1 MDSLQNINLLLDHPK
16 FSTVSSLILAL
27 YAGMAAPA
35 LPNSVILFFDTI
47 PGKILFLFLIGFMAS
62 RNIQV
67 ALMIAVAFVVT
78 LHVANQ
84 RTTEQYINFMA
95 RERFY
100 SGGPG
105 ADADNIAEFENDAMS
120 ENYIT
125 DEQTEQFRNYRLE
138 GFEGHT
144 GPEDGVEDV
153 VEDGDD
159 EGVEGSGVD
168 GDGEDVDVEDE
179 YVDVGGEGVDGEGVD
194 GEGVEVVAEGAGAE
208 HMDDIEEFYSPVT
221 SSNHFSSVKPAHN
234 LAGNSSEMFAPVNFN

>member
-138 GFEGHT
+138 GFEGD
-144 GPEDGVEDV
+144 EDIAEDLGVNGVEGSDDEG
-153 VEDGDD
+153 EDEGDD
-159 EGVEGSGVD
+159 EGDGEGEGGGV
-168 GDGEDVDVEDE
+168 DGEDVA
-179 YVDVGGEGVDGEGVD
+179 
-194 GEGVEVVAEGAGAE
+194 VVAEDAGAE

>member
-100 SGGPG
+100 SGVPEG
-105 ADADNIAEFENDAMS
+105 DADNIAEFENDAMS

-138 GFEGHT
+138 GFTDNDE
-144 GPEDGVEDV
+144 EIAEYDDGNG

-159 EGVEGSGVD
+159 KDVDVGAEEVGVEGE
-168 GDGEDVDVEDE
+168 GEGSVE
-179 YVDVGGEGVDGEGVD
+179 GGGVDGEDEDVA
-194 GEGVEVVAEGAGAE
+194 VVAEGAGAE

>member
-100 SGGPG
+100 SGGPVG
-105 ADADNIAEFENDAMS
+105 DADNIAEFENDAMS

-138 GFEGHT
+138 GFT
-144 GPEDGVEDV
+144 DN
-153 VEDGDD
+153 D
-159 EGVEGSGVD
+159 EEIAEYVD
-168 GDGEDVDVEDE
+168 GSSDTEGEDVDVGAEE
-179 YVDVGGEGVDGEGVD
+179 VGVEGSVEGGGVDGEDEDVAVGGEDD
-194 GEGVEVVAEGAGAE
+194 GEE
-208 HMDDIEEFYSPVT
+208 HMDNIEEFYSPVT

>member
-138 GFEGHT
+138 GFEGD
-144 GPEDGVEDV
+144 EDIAEDLGVN
-153 VEDGDD
+153 GDD
-159 EGVEGSGVD
+159 E
-168 GDGEDVDVEDE
+168 GEDVDVGAEE
-179 YVDVGGEGVDGEGVD
+179 VGAEGSVEGGGVDGEDEDVA
-194 GEGVEVVAEGAGAE
+194 VVAEDAGAE

>member
-1 MDSLQNINLLLDHPK
+1 
-16 FSTVSSLILAL
+16 
-27 YAGMAAPA
+27 
-35 LPNSVILFFDTI
+35 
-47 PGKILFLFLIGFMAS
+47 MAS

-138 GFEGHT
+138 GFTDNDEEIAEYDDGN
-144 GPEDGVEDV
+144 GVEGSDDEG
-153 VEDGDD
+153 EDEGDD
-159 EGVEGSGVD
+159 EG
-168 GDGEDVDVEDE
+168 DGEGE
-179 YVDVGGEGVDGEGVD
+179 GGGVDGEDEDVA
-194 GEGVEVVAEGAGAE
+194 VVAEGAGAE

>member
-67 ALMIAVAFVVT
+67 ALMIAVAFVIT

-84 RTTEQYINFMA
+84 RTTEKYINFMA
-95 RERFY
+95 RERFN
-100 SGGPG
+100 STGPEGDGG
-105 ADADNIAEFENDAMS
+105 NIADFEDDAMS
-120 ENYIT
+120 ENYIS
-125 DEQTEQFRNYRLE
+125 DEATEQFRNYRLE
-138 GFEGHT
+138 GFTDNDEEIAEYVDGEDGGAEVSEGDEV
-144 GPEDGVEDV
+144 GEGVGGEGVED
-153 VEDGDD
+153 EDG
-159 EGVEGSGVD
+159 
-168 GDGEDVDVEDE
+168 
-179 YVDVGGEGVDGEGVD
+179 DVGGEGVEDEDVAVG
-194 GEGVEVVAEGAGAE
+194 AEGE
-208 HMDDIEEFYSPVT
+208 ENMEEIEEFYAPVT

-234 LAGNSSEMFAPVNFN
+234 LSGNSREMFAPIHFN